1 MPDTTCFIF
10 VESEVDKRGKLY
22 KAVKDKGRVVE
33 MGRQDEKTLIMWLAG
48 QMKRE
53 GKRVQESTL
62 RYLLAKTGTD
72 MENLEKEFT
81 RMVSEHKDTIY
92 MVCYMFSKDNAEVED
107 LYQEILINLW
117 RSLPKFEQRSS
128 VKTWIWRISLNT
140 CISIDRK
147 KRRRSSLPLELD
159 IDLYND
165 SDRDTKQIKMLHDRI
180 NRLGVFDRAIILL
193 WLENMSYEEIG
204 AIVGISTKNVSVRL
218 YRIKEQ
224 LKTMK

>member
-1 MPDTTCFIF
+1 M
-10 VESEVDKRGKLY
+10 DK
-22 KAVKDKGRVVE
+22 
-33 MGRQDEKTLIMWLAG
+33 
-48 QMKRE
+48 
-53 GKRVQESTL
+53 
-62 RYLLAKTGTD
+62 
-72 MENLEKEFT
+72 LEKEFT
-81 RMVSEHKDTIY
+81 AMVREHKDTIY

-117 RSLPKFEQRSS
+117 RSMPSFEGRSS

-147 KRRRSSLPLELD
+147 KRRRDKLPLELD

-165 SDRDTKQIKMLHDRI
+165 SDRDTKQIKLLHERI
-180 NRLGVFDRAIILL
+180 NRLGPFDRAIILL

-204 AIVGISTKNVSVRL
+204 AIVGISEKNVSVRL